1 MTCVSKSCQWI
12 ITLSQLSVAT
22 VIVYAGLVVGVHMES
37 WSESFKKGSD
47 DLHSIRENMNTI
59 AYSMESIN
67 RDMDKLNSQTERAVN
82 VTLELSKDIKQ
93 MNQQLNRMNY
103 NVGSIQRNFSPQGM
117 ARSFMPF

>member
-22 VIVYAGLVVGVHMES
+22 VIVYAGLVVGAHMES

>member
-37 WSESFKKGSD
+37 WSESFKKGSV